1 MNVALSM
8 RPSLVCLYIFSS
20 KCQHINPLFEC
31 TAFYYIRFVCKR
43 IRALERIHE
52 RNGTTAM
59 AKSLKP
65 KYGEGAKKKKSIKY
79 FIPCI
84 SSTAAFFHFE
94 SVCLRTLCLL
104 FHLQRWYII
113 RYSPQPF
120 MILGSFCCI
129 HITLALVSHWIEKN
143 THTNTQNRGE

>member
-20 KCQHINPLFEC
+20 KCQHINPLFKC
-31 TAFYYIRFVCKR
+31 TAFYYIRSVCKR

-65 KYGEGAKKKKSIKY
+65 KYGEGAKKRNPLNILSRA
-79 FIPCI
+79 FQALLLFSLRECI
-84 SSTAAFFHFE
+84 
-94 SVCLRTLCLL
+94 CLRTLCLL

-129 HITLALVSHWIEKN
+129 HITLALVSYWIEKN